1 MDNYKKFRKLLI
13 DRGKNLNEVSKL
25 IGFTDNGVR
34 KAIRNHTLSVDKAKL
49 IASFLGVPERDVTD
63 LASSSNPVIT
73 TVHGR
78 LGEYSAP
85 SSTGH
90 GRFSSMGE
98 FLDYLYANAPVMDAL
113 IKAKKDEDEQ

>member
-63 LASSSNPVIT
+63 LASSSNSVVT
-73 TVHGR
+73 TVHER
-78 LGEYSAP
+78 LGEYKA
-85 SSTGH
+85 SSSIGR
-90 GRFSSMGE
+90 GRFASMGA
-98 FLDYLYANAPVMDAL
+98 FMDYLYANAPVIDAM
-113 IKAKKDEDEQ
+113 IQAKKDEDQR